1 MSKTG
6 NARPTRPTLSRDYI
20 AAVALALIDRN
31 GLDKFSMRKLG
42 AELGVDPMA
51 VYRYFTDQ
59 EALFDGIAE
68 ALFDE
73 LDVNALPWQ
82 GPWRELC
89 EQFSRHMRDVL
100 LEHPHAVSIFAT
112 RPVRSAASID
122 TGERMIIILRDA
134 GFAPELALQLM
145 RCLREFTVGHALG
158 IAVVKL
164 GGARRSRK
172 PAPDS
177 PEYNLLASS
186 ADGARIDAHFDLGV
200 TALLDGFARR

>member
-1 MSKTG
+1 MSKS
-6 NARPTRPTLSRDYI
+6 ARPTRPTLSREYI
-20 AAVALALIDRN
+20 ADVALALIDRN

-42 AELGVDPMA
+42 AELDVDPMA
-51 VYRYFTDQ
+51 VYRYFADQ
-59 EALFDGIAE
+59 EELFDGIAE
-68 ALFDE
+68 ALFAEFDT
-73 LDVNALPWQ
+73 DALPWQ

-89 EQFSRHMRDVL
+89 ERFSRRMRDVL

-112 RPVRSAASID
+112 RPVRSPASID
-122 TGERMIIILRDA
+122 TGERMITTLRDA

-145 RCLREFTVGHALG
+145 RCLREFTVGHALS

-177 PEYNLLASS
+177 PDYNLLASS

-200 TALLDGFARR
+200 AALLDGFARR